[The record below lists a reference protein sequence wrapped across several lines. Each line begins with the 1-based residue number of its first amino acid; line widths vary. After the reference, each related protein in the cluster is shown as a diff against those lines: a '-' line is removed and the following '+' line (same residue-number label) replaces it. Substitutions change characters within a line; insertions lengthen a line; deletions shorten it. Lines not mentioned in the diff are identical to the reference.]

1 MDTSRHAWRYDL
13 FKLIVALVLLILFL
27 LLLRRPTIIP
37 LTAAPATGTMP
48 ATPSMTLDANPVAV
62 PATSTPAPRLTPTI
76 ESTLTD
82 SFTSPTTTDTP
93 NTTPVPS
100 PAETNPTALAASRTP
115 LPTSTG
121 TPVIES
127 ASTPADATH
136 PVTTACDAAAARS
149 RLQTG
154 MSATILRRLNFRSSP
169 GIRDNWLRT
178 NLPGTKVEI
187 VGGPECLP
195 HFTGAYV
202 WWQIQLPNG
211 ETGWSAEGSVHG
223 TFYFLEPAE

>member
-1 MDTSRHAWRYDL
+1 
-13 FKLIVALVLLILFL
+13 
-27 LLLRRPTIIP
+27 
-37 LTAAPATGTMP
+37 
-48 ATPSMTLDANPVAV
+48 
-62 PATSTPAPRLTPTI
+62 
-76 ESTLTD
+76 
-82 SFTSPTTTDTP
+82 
-93 NTTPVPS
+93 
-100 PAETNPTALAASRTP
+100 
-115 LPTSTG
+115 
-121 TPVIES
+121 
-127 ASTPADATH
+127 
-136 PVTTACDAAAARS
+136 
-149 RLQTG
+149 

-202 WWQIQLPNG
+202 WWQIQLPSG